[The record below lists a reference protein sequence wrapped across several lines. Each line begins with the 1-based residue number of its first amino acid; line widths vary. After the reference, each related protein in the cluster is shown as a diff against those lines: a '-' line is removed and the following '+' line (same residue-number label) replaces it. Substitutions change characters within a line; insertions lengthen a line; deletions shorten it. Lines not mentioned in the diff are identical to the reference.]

1 METVDIGKNVVLLFD
16 FNNLA
21 IRSFFGVK
29 EVAEDPNDIQWGL
42 WMWNVFNSIYQ
53 SLWKFKNVDEVILAV
68 DDSNSWRKAAYNRY
82 KESRKDKKERIK
94 N

>member
-68 DDSNSWRKAAYNRY
+68 DDSNSWRKAAYSRY
-82 KESRKDKKERIK
+82 KESRKR
-94 N
+94 